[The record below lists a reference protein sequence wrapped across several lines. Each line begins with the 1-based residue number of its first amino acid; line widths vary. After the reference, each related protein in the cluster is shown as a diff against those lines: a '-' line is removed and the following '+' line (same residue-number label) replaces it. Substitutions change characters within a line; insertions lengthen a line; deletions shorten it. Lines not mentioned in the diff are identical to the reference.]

1 MKIAGALIGVLIASW
16 LVTAPTSAQVV
27 QARHIVIVTP
37 TEADARLVA
46 VREAIAFWNAT
57 LSALRLDARFIEDR
71 LLIAPPITRKL
82 EQYTRQ
88 IWNLA
93 GRALPPGGTTPT
105 PPAELDTVEADV
117 VVFLSNQQ
125 IFSFAWPR
133 EERRKF
139 FVGIQTD
146 AVPPLSQPNVAR
158 NVVAHE
164 LGHVLGLDHNGPT
177 STLMCG
183 PCENLVYR
191 SDVPTF
197 FALTPPE
204 RERLRS
210 VYSPR

>member
-1 MKIAGALIGVLIASW
+1 MRVAGIVVALLIAP
-16 LVTAPTSAQVV
+16 LGAVSAFAEATL
-27 QARHIVIVTP
+27 ARRVVIVTP
-37 TEADARLVA
+37 TETDARLGA
-46 VREAIAFWNAT
+46 VREAIAFWNQT
-57 LSALRLDARFIEDR
+57 LSTLQLGTRFIEER
-71 LLIAPPITRKL
+71 LLVAPPITRKL

-93 GRALPPGGTTPT
+93 GRALPPGRTTPT
-105 PPAELDTVEADV
+105 PPPELDTVEGDV

-146 AVPPLSQPNVAR
+146 AVPPLSHPNVTR

-177 STLMCG
+177 DTLMCG
-183 PCENLVYR
+183 PCENLAYR
-191 SDVPTF
+191 SEVPTF
-197 FALTPPE
+197 FGLTPTE
-204 RERLRS
+204 HDRLRAL
-210 VYSPR
+210 YPAR